1 MWRTNPPTDQ
11 REYRA
16 SFLERLRRFMS
27 PPIFSEDADK
37 TRRAA
42 NLYLI
47 IRMGIVGILF
57 VMLIQSGIMNIYISL
72 ALTLAVLGH
81 VVMLYLIR
89 RGYLKITA
97 FLHVL
102 LMWTLV
108 MASSVDRG
116 GIESIGYIG
125 GGILCVL
132 LAGFQLQRRHI
143 ATFFVL
149 TLLFGS
155 FLVWL
160 QFNGMLPPPLTSF
173 TPLTRLATY
182 SVLLLLTSGLAY
194 ITVHNIQKA
203 LDDAREQ
210 LAERERTETALRE
223 SEERFRLI
231 SSVTSDYTF
240 SATITA
246 QGGVENLRLT
256 GAFEAISGYTPE
268 EFETIGGWR
277 ATLYPDHYDQD
288 TQNMTRIKQNQR
300 VVTELRIIKKGG
312 EVRWVRIYTH
322 PIWSDEEN
330 RVIAMNGG
338 VQDITERKRLE
349 AELQDYATQLQE
361 HANKLEKLVDERTN
375 ALRRANE
382 QLELVLNNTT
392 NALAFADPKGDML
405 VTNPAFR
412 ATFQERGS
420 QSIEFILW
428 ALNSEEQIAM
438 VCEALLKVI
447 YDSEQQRVEA
457 QIISADGQTRD
468 VDLMLIPVPVSMAEG
483 YSRNGVLLSG
493 HDITQ
498 LKDIERFKARFVA
511 DAVHDLATPISGLSN
526 RLYLLQRTPEKLSDH
541 VRALEYQVKHLR
553 NLLDDLRTLSLL
565 DRRQMPPNLKLCRLN
580 EMVQRIFDTYEPVAM
595 GKGQTLTLYTAPA
608 LPDVLI
614 DTRQIERVLVNLVSN
629 AVNYTPT
636 GGAIHIETK
645 VEDHSVVFSVVD
657 QGIGI
662 SSTDLPRIFDR
673 FYRTDTARV
682 TVLTG
687 TGLGLAITKEIVEMH
702 GGSIRVASEPGQGS
716 TFAVWL
722 PLPAT

>member
-1 MWRTNPPTDQ
+1 MWRTNPLTDQ

-16 SFLERLRRFMS
+16 SFLERIRRFMS
-27 PPIFSEDADK
+27 PPIFLEDADK

-47 IRMGIVGILF
+47 IRMGIVGF
-57 VMLIQSGIMNIYISL
+57 VFLIIVQTESITAHTRTAL
-72 ALTLAVLGH
+72 ALVIFGQIEL
-81 VVMLYLIR
+81 LYLVK
-89 RGYLKITA
+89 RGYLKTAA

-102 LMWTLV
+102 FIWTIV
-108 MASSVDRG
+108 MTIAVERG
-116 GIESIGYIG
+116 GVESLAYIG
-125 GGILCVL
+125 GGILCVM
-132 LAGFQLQRRHI
+132 LAGFLLQGRHI
-143 ATFFVL
+143 VTFFIL
-149 TLLFGS
+149 TLLFGGV
-155 FLVWL
+155 LAWL
-160 QFNGMLPPPLTSF
+160 QINGVLPRTMVNV
-173 TPLTRLATY
+173 TPFTRLTTY
-182 SVLLLLTSGLAY
+182 SLFLLLTAGLAY

-203 LDDAREQ
+203 LDEARQQ
-210 LAERERTETALRE
+210 LAERERTEAALRE

-240 SATITA
+240 AATITA
-246 QGGVENLRLT
+246 QGGIENLRLT
-256 GAFEAISGYTPE
+256 GAFEAISGYTSE
-268 EFETIGGWR
+268 EFEAIGGWR
-277 ATLYPDHYDQD
+277 ATLYPDHFDQD
-288 TQNMTRIKQNQR
+288 TQNMTLIKQNQR

-349 AELQDYATQLQE
+349 AELQDYA
-361 HANKLEKLVDERTN
+361 NKLEKLVDERTN

-382 QLELVLNNTT
+382 QLELVLNNTA

-412 ATFQERGS
+412 ATFQEHGS

-428 ALNSEEQIAM
+428 ALNSEEQIAL
-438 VCEALLKVI
+438 VGEALLKVI
-447 YDSEQQRVEA
+447 YDSEQQHVEA

-468 VDLMLIPVPVSMAEG
+468 VDLMLIPVPVNMAEAG
-483 YSRNGVLLSG
+483 NSRNGVLLSG

-526 RLYLLQRTPEKLSDH
+526 RLYLLQRTPEKLTDH
-541 VRALEYQVKHLR
+541 VRALEYQVEHLR

-580 EMVQRIFDTYEPVAM
+580 EMVQRVFDTYEPVAM
-595 GKGQTLTLYTAPA
+595 GKGQTLTLYTAPT

-614 DTRQIERVLVNLVSN
+614 DARQIERVLVNLVSN

-645 VEDHSVVFSVVD
+645 VEDQSVVFSVVD

-662 SSTDLPRIFDR
+662 SSADLPRIFDR

-682 TVLTG
+682 TVSTG